1 MKTRVI
7 TGILLAAFYI
17 PMFIIGGWV
26 LDAVLCLS
34 AMVATWEFS
43 RMFNKEKNNIVIL
56 IVSVLF
62 TSALFFNIKYFFIG
76 ELHVDY
82 VFATVF
88 LFVILGAML
97 LVFIE
102 EFGANEFGNMFI
114 SVYYPVFGF
123 ASLSILR
130 HLPDGIWIIGFLFM
144 ITTMT
149 DTFAYVFGIRFGKH
163 RLAEKI
169 SPKKSI
175 EGSVYGTLSA
185 TVLTIGYLFLADLE
199 SIGSLQLT
207 VLISIALIIVIS
219 IVGQI
224 GDLTASKMKRDYGVK
239 DYSNLFPGHG
249 GVMDRFDSV
258 LLAAMV
264 LIAIVMAVDLL

>member
-1 MKTRVI
+1 MKTRLI
-7 TGILLAAFYI
+7 TGALLLAFFV
-17 PMFIIGGWV
+17 PVFIIGGWV
-26 LDAVLCLS
+26 LDIVLCLS
-34 AMVATWEFS
+34 AMIATWEFL
-43 RMFNKEKNNIVIL
+43 RMFNKEKNNLAIVI
-56 IVSVLF
+56 IAQFF
-62 TSALFFNIKYFFIG
+62 TATLFFLVKFFVIG
-76 ELHVDY
+76 ELHVDF

-102 EFGANEFGNMFI
+102 DFGANEFGNMFI
-114 SVYYPVFGF
+114 SVYYPMFGF
-123 ASLSILR
+123 VSLSFLR
-130 HLPDGIWIIGFLFM
+130 WLPDGVYVIGFLFM
-144 ITTMT
+144 ITAMT

-185 TVLTIGYLFLADLE
+185 LVLTIGYVYLVDLQAIW
-199 SIGSLQLT
+199 SIELNIWVTIGLI
-207 VLISIALIIVIS
+207 VLIS

-224 GDLTASKMKRDYGVK
+224 GDLSASKMKRDYEVK

-249 GVMDRFDSV
+249 GIMDRFDSV
-258 LLAAMV
+258 LLAGMILLFV
-264 LIAIVMAVDLL
+264 GMAVDVL

>member
-1 MKTRVI
+1 MKTRSLTALVI
-7 TGILLAAFYI
+7 LAIYVPAFL
-17 PMFIIGGWV
+17 IGGYV
-26 LDAVLCLS
+26 VDIVLCLS
-34 AMVATWEFS
+34 AMIATWEFL
-43 RMFNKEKNNIVIL
+43 RMFNKENNNKFVL
-56 IVSVLF
+56 VVSLLF
-62 TSALFFNIKYFFIG
+62 TATLFWVIKLFFIG
-76 ELHVDY
+76 DMHVDF

-88 LFVILGAML
+88 FFVILGAML

-123 ASLSILR
+123 VSLALLR
-130 HLPDGIWIIGFLFM
+130 SFDSGVFIIGFLFM

-149 DTFAYVFGIRFGKH
+149 DTFAYIFGIRFGKH
-163 RLAEKI
+163 RLAVKI

-185 TVLTIGYLFLADLE
+185 VVLTIVYLLLANLE
-199 SIGSLQLT
+199 SIGSISMTIPVSIGLIL
-207 VLISIALIIVIS
+207 VLSA
-219 IVGQI
+219 VGQI

-249 GVMDRFDSV
+249 GIMDRFDSV
-258 LLAAMV
+258 TLAAMV
-264 LIAIVMAVDLL
+264 LLFIAMAVDIL

>member
-7 TGILLAAFYI
+7 TGVLLLAFFV

-26 LDAVLCLS
+26 LDIVLILC
-34 AMVATWEFS
+34 AMIATWEFS
-43 RMFNKEKNNIVIL
+43 RMFNKEKNSIFIQIYQL
-56 IVSVLF
+56 LF
-62 TSALFFNIKYFFIG
+62 TLSLFLAVMFFLLEEI
-76 ELHVDY
+76 HVDF
-82 VFATVF
+82 VFALVF
-88 LFVILGAML
+88 LFVVICALL
-97 LVFIE
+97 LVFID
-102 EFGANEFGNMFI
+102 EFGANEFGNAFI

-123 ASLSILR
+123 VSIAFLR
-130 HLPDGIWIIGFLFM
+130 ALPDGLLIIGFLFM
-144 ITTMT
+144 VTATT
-149 DTFAYVFGIRFGKH
+149 DTFAYIFGVKFGKH

-185 TVLTIGYLFLADLE
+185 VVLTIGYVLLTDLQFIGSIE
-199 SIGSLQLT
+199 MTILTSIG
-207 VLISIALIIVIS
+207 LIILIS

-224 GDLTASKMKRDYGVK
+224 GDLAASKMKRDSGVK

-258 LLAAMV
+258 VLAGMILLF
-264 LIAIVMAVDLL
+264 IVMLVDVL